1 VRHPTLTIAI
11 SPQALKM
18 LRSLATKGLYGRGLA
33 GVAREFLYQGLR
45 KHLVDEKIV
54 VPKRKR

>member
-1 VRHPTLTIAI
+1 MRQPTIAVAI

-18 LRSLATKGLYGRGLA
+18 LRSLATKGLYGRGIA

-54 VPKRKR
+54 VPKGNR